1 MFAFYLFPCYWDIN
15 RKDIMTT
22 QKDLN
27 KDMVALLSSV
37 TDSIQELRKEVIK
50 LRDDLDA
57 DANFVKELEKG
68 LIHCFDEI
76 KDLKFDKMDKSSQNF
91 RNNNFNDR
99 LINLEENKIKVIDE
113 ELKRID
119 TLEQAFN
126 REF

>member
-1 MFAFYLFPCYWDIN
+1 
-15 RKDIMTT
+15 MTS

-27 KDMVALLSSV
+27 KDMVALFSSV
-37 TDSIQELRKEVIK
+37 TDSIQELRKAVVNI
-50 LRDDLDA
+50 
-57 DANFVKELEKG
+57 N
-68 LIHCFDEI
+68 DEI

-126 REF
+126 REL

>member
-1 MFAFYLFPCYWDIN
+1 
-15 RKDIMTT
+15 MTT
-22 QKDLN
+22 QNNIN

-37 TDSIQELRKEVIK
+37 TDGIHQLQK
-50 LRDDLDA
+50 A
-57 DANFVKELEKG
+57 VK
-68 LIHCFDEI
+68 LIHTEI
-76 KDLKFDKMDKSSQNF
+76 NDIKSSQNV
-91 RNNNFNDR
+91 RNDNFNDR

>member
-1 MFAFYLFPCYWDIN
+1 
-15 RKDIMTT
+15 MTT
-22 QKDLN
+22 QNDIN

-37 TDSIQELRKEVIK
+37 TDGIHQLQK
-50 LRDDLDA
+50 A
-57 DANFVKELEKG
+57 VK
-68 LIHCFDEI
+68 LIHTEI
-76 KDLKFDKMDKSSQNF
+76 NDLKSSQNM

>member
-1 MFAFYLFPCYWDIN
+1 
-15 RKDIMTT
+15 MTS

-37 TDSIQELRKEVIK
+37 TDSIQELRKAVVNI
-50 LRDDLDA
+50 
-57 DANFVKELEKG
+57 N
-68 LIHCFDEI
+68 DEI
-76 KDLKFDKMDKSSQNF
+76 RDLKFDKMDKSSQNF

>member
-1 MFAFYLFPCYWDIN
+1 
-15 RKDIMTT
+15 MTT

-37 TDSIQELRKEVIK
+37 TDSIQELRKAVVNI
-50 LRDDLDA
+50 
-57 DANFVKELEKG
+57 N
-68 LIHCFDEI
+68 DEI

-91 RNNNFNDR
+91 RNDNFNDR

>member
-1 MFAFYLFPCYWDIN
+1 
-15 RKDIMTT
+15 MTT
-22 QKDLN
+22 QNNIN

-37 TDSIQELRKEVIK
+37 TDGIHQLQKAVKLIHTEINDINKDMVSLLSSIHDRIQELKNEVVA
-50 LRDDLDA
+50 LRLD
-57 DANFVKELEKG
+57 
-68 LIHCFDEI
+68 
-76 KDLKFDKMDKSSQNF
+76 MDSQHI
-91 RNNNFNDR
+91 RNDNFNDR

>member
-1 MFAFYLFPCYWDIN
+1 
-15 RKDIMTT
+15 MTS

-68 LIHCFDEI
+68 LINCFDEI
-76 KDLKFDKMDKSSQNF
+76 KDLKFDKMDKSSQNA

>member
-1 MFAFYLFPCYWDIN
+1 
-15 RKDIMTT
+15 MTT
-22 QKDLN
+22 QNNIN

-37 TDSIQELRKEVIK
+37 TDGIHQLQKAVQ
-50 LRDDLDA
+50 
-57 DANFVKELEKG
+57 
-68 LIHCFDEI
+68 LIHTEI
-76 KDLKFDKMDKSSQNF
+76 NDIKSSQNI
-91 RNNNFNDR
+91 RNENFNDR

>member
-1 MFAFYLFPCYWDIN
+1 
-15 RKDIMTT
+15 MTS

-37 TDSIQELRKEVIK
+37 TDSIQELRKAVVNI
-50 LRDDLDA
+50 
-57 DANFVKELEKG
+57 NN
-68 LIHCFDEI
+68 EI
-76 KDLKFDKMDKSSQNF
+76 RDLKFDKMDKSSQNF
-91 RNNNFNDR
+91 RNSNFNDR